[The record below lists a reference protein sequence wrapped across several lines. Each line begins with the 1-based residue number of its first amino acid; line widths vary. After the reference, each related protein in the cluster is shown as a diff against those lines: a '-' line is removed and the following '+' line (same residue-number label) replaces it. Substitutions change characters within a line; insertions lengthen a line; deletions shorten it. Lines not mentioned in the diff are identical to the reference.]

1 MKSCLGHDY
10 IAIVTQ
16 ATSLNTAEH
25 TELQSSDNTSSDN
38 TTVDTVKIFSPE
50 TAKSAHKTAW
60 IAAAMVLPVFLI
72 TLIIAGALSW
82 APAPEEAGNP
92 LDLPILLPISL
103 ALAGLYISLCNEDKA
118 STLDTSGR
126 TIIRSIIVF
135 LFPTLYS
142 LSCAF
147 EVNEAIRSSI
157 QESDK
162 TQALSEGS
170 ILTYHLFS
178 TAFWQALPQL
188 DRLIFLTVAYL
199 GFFLFTIL
207 YTLEKPR
214 GLLRTDLIRS
224 NSESISQTANTINNI
239 EAQKLLSSSELLNM
253 WSGNHRPL
261 RTNRQIYGQWVI
273 VVIRCLILGAVC
285 CLISWGIQALKIPD
299 PPTFYN
305 HLYRMSLFTLLNMSF
320 CVIQLGLVDKY
331 AKNIDRAARIY
342 IGTTLL
348 LFPSVAIAVVLSKGL
363 ETSFPILLGAILL
376 LFYYRFETV
385 LLKRKQHE
393 NTGTPPYSVQS
404 VDDFFNKTFNKKFKK
419 QVSSIEASTE
429 FSRSLKK
436 MPNSDR
442 KTGETVV
449 YEPSKDSDSRTNS
462 RSKLLSVTQ
471 TVWRLLHWHTRLQI
485 SRTIFTN
492 YVFLIKELERGLYL
506 RADST
511 EYHNQKPGGYVKIGD

>member
-1 MKSCLGHDY
+1 
-10 IAIVTQ
+10 
-16 ATSLNTAEH
+16 
-25 TELQSSDNTSSDN
+25 
-38 TTVDTVKIFSPE
+38 
-50 TAKSAHKTAW
+50 
-60 IAAAMVLPVFLI
+60 MVFPVFLT

-92 LDLPILLPISL
+92 LDLPVLLPISL

-118 STLDTSGR
+118 SALDASGR
-126 TIIRSIIVF
+126 TIIRSIIVL

-207 YTLEKPR
+207 YALEKPR

-224 NSESISQTANTINNI
+224 NNESISQTANKINNI
-239 EAQKLLSSSELLNM
+239 EAQKLLSSSELLKM

-261 RTNRQIYGQWVI
+261 RTNRRIYSQWGYA
-273 VVIRCLILGAVC
+273 VIRCAILGAAC
-285 CLISWGIQALKIPD
+285 WLISWGFHALLIPD
-299 PPTFYN
+299 HPLSGHNHFY
-305 HLYRMSLFTLLNMSF
+305 RIILFTSLELSL
-320 CVIQLGLVDKY
+320 CLIQLGIVDKY
-331 AKNIDRAARIY
+331 AKNVDRAARIY
-342 IGTTLL
+342 IGATLL
-348 LFPSVAIAVVLSKGL
+348 LIPSVFIAVALSEGL
-363 ETSFPILLGAILL
+363 KYSFPILSIVLL
-376 LFYYRFETV
+376 LVISYGFETF
-385 LLKRKQHE
+385 LLKCKQRE
-393 NTGTPPYSVQS
+393 NGDTPPYSIQS
-404 VDDFFNKTFNKKFKK
+404 VDDFFNKKFNKTFKK

-429 FSRSLKK
+429 FSHSLKK

-442 KTGETVV
+442 KTGEIVV
-449 YEPSKDSDSRTNS
+449 YEPSEDSDSRTNS
-462 RSKLLSVTQ
+462 RSKFLSVTQ

-485 SRTIFTN
+485 SRTIFNN
-492 YVFLIKELERGLYL
+492 YVFLIRELERGLYL

-511 EYHNQKPGGYVKIGD
+511 EYHNQKPGRDVEIGD